1 MPPQRSRHLVVRL
14 DEGLHRRLVEHAD
27 RNDRSMSNAAAHLIR
42 SKLDVMDRV
51 RPFGDDTETRG

>member
-27 RNDRSMSNAAAHLIR
+27 RNDRSTSNAAARLIR